1 MTMLPMI
8 LAALA
13 QSAPQLIQGLFG
25 NSGDPS
31 RNAGREYFNYYNQ
44 SKNALGDYKNDLNT
58 MKDPSGFINKLMG
71 GYQESPW
78 ARNLEQRTNNAATN
92 MASANGLSGS
102 TPLMMQMQQN
112 SHNIASQDQDKW
124 LQHVLGI
131 NTDYMNGSQ
140 HYADQLSALNTNQG
154 ANAANASYGQT
165 LGQNYD
171 QNQLMQGIA
180 QFLLGNGQQPYSGGP
195 QFPAYMN
202 K

>member
-78 ARNLEQRTNNAATN
+78 ARSYQYGIRKWSKRINAAN
-92 MASANGLSGS
+92 
-102 TPLMMQMQQN
+102 
-112 SHNIASQDQDKW
+112 D
-124 LQHVLGI
+124 
-131 NTDYMNGSQ
+131 
-140 HYADQLSALNTNQG
+140 
-154 ANAANASYGQT
+154 ANAAKFSQHC
-165 LGQNYD
+165 
-171 QNQLMQGIA
+171 
-180 QFLLGNGQQPYSGGP
+180 
-195 QFPAYMN
+195 
-202 K
+202 